1 MDYQKYAFELL
12 ANSDLRG
19 LEFRYDA
26 TGCPYPSSVGPD
38 RLLEQDVL
46 DALKIGNISYGAW
59 GEHRFEGSSV
69 MPLDSYAFVSTRSGH
84 SSGDHGDL
92 PDLVS
97 GLVYDGTGKPVNSRL
112 ISPRP

>member
-1 MDYQKYAFELL
+1 
-12 ANSDLRG
+12 
-19 LEFRYDA
+19 
-26 TGCPYPSSVGPD
+26 
-38 RLLEQDVL
+38 
-46 DALKIGNISYGAW
+46 
-59 GEHRFEGSSV
+59 

-97 GLVYDGTGKPVNSRL
+97 GLVYDGTGKPVYGRL

>member
-19 LEFRYDA
+19 LEFRCDA

-38 RLLEQDVL
+38 RLLGQDVL

-59 GEHRFEGSSV
+59 GEHRFE
-69 MPLDSYAFVSTRSGH
+69 AAVSC
-84 SSGDHGDL
+84 
-92 PDLVS
+92 
-97 GLVYDGTGKPVNSRL
+97 RL
-112 ISPRP
+112 THMLLFRLAAGILLAIMVIYRIL